1 MRNIYFYCLLSK
13 QPFQMSCFRQPCFPS
28 FIQFHHHP
36 AVLHLPFREMHLRT
50 SHRLAGRNGYT
61 TLFRVIHG
69 TIKMIHHPIVFH
81 HITFMSEQF
90 IIVFGRDNQI
100 RSFPIGPVHQVITG
114 SKGIECLVFAAR
126 FKSREVEHDIHV
138 AHFLDMRIPRDG
150 SVRLVCKDRI
160 ARIAFPLL
168 HIL

>member
-1 MRNIYFYCLLSK
+1 MRDIHHCRGIVRLPVCTFITK
-13 QPFQMSCFRQPCFPS
+13 PCFPS

-50 SHRLAGRNGYT
+50 SHRLAGSNGYT

-100 RSFPIGPVHQVITG
+100 RPFPIGPVHQVITG